1 MFERRAPWAAGL
13 ALSFVAAGAAL
24 VASAAAAPAASP
36 AGDDTPS
43 VAALTVDQQFGG
55 KRGGA
60 EKGEPKSSA
69 NADWAKAT
77 KDSKPVDG
85 LFRIYKGKSTW
96 HLQLNPD
103 QLDRQYLM
111 SLTVGRGI
119 GSKFLVGGLLLY
131 ETVIRFQKAGDKV
144 LLLKDDPRF
153 VAPGDSSLMR
163 SIQLS
168 FAPSV
173 AHSFKIA
180 GESKDTLLVDFTE
193 LVLSDFAG
201 ITEFWAEDF
210 GGKPRVDDKRSTLGA
225 LQAFPKN
232 VEMDGNL
239 TLIPGNREKA
249 QVRTV
254 SDDRYVPVTV
264 HYALMDLPEPGYTP
278 RLLDDRVGYFPT
290 SLKDFTRDDNESYFV
305 HYANR
310 WRLQKK
316 DPSAALSEPVQP
328 IVFYIENT
336 IPEKWRP
343 YIKEGVEAW
352 NKAFEAAGFKNAI
365 LAKDQ
370 PDDPE
375 WDAADVRYSSIRWIS
390 SSEPSFGAIGPS
402 RIDPRTGEIFDADI
416 LIEASWILGH
426 KNTYRRWAGP
436 ETVEEAL
443 DGMPR
448 AALAKGFN
456 RNTCRYGMG
465 AFDNANLVNVSMHL
479 DGLLPPDQPVPD
491 EFIGQSLV
499 ELTLHE
505 VGHTLGLRHNFQS
518 SVSVPADR
526 LGDREWVMTRG
537 ITGSVMDYP
546 TPYVEENAK
555 SGHLYYTQVPG
566 PYDIWAIRYGY
577 TPTVAAS
584 PWDEKSFLQDIAEES
599 SKPGHEYGTDED
611 TYPLFALDPRN
622 NIFDLG
628 NDPLDFGERRAN
640 YLSALWSKPDYTKR
654 VLAEGDGYQSLR
666 GSVTTLMFQYA
677 RSLSF
682 GLKYV
687 GGQTVSRAHYGDP
700 GAPQPL
706 SPVAAAE
713 QRRAL
718 QFLTKMALGPEA
730 MQCSPALLNQLLGS
744 RNWDWETNLFQE
756 RIDFPY
762 YQYKLG
768 LQEAVLFRLLEPY
781 RLVRIREAETRQ
793 SNALTVSELFQELT
807 GAVWGEFGVGSMN
820 ALARQS
826 PAVAMRATT
835 GPDTRRDLQR
845 FYVDLLID
853 WVVNPAA
860 PGTDDARALARL
872 HLTRIDAACARGLTG
887 PAAASDVVQAHLLE
901 TRARIRRAFEA
912 QMESKG

>member
-1 MFERRAPWAAGL
+1 MTERRALWTAGL
-13 ALSFVAAGAAL
+13 AFLL
-24 VASAAAAPAASP
+24 VASSVTLVAPATSAP
-36 AGDDTPS
+36 AGDDQAP
-43 VAALTVDQQFGG
+43 VATLDVDQQFGG
-55 KRGGA
+55 KRRGDQ
-60 EKGEPKSSA
+60 KGEAKPA
-69 NADWAKAT
+69 GNADWSKAT

-85 LFRIYKGKSTW
+85 LFRIHKGKSAW

-103 QLDRQYLM
+103 QLGKQYIM
-111 SLTVGRGI
+111 SMTLGRGI
-119 GSKFLVGGLLLY
+119 GSKFLLGGLLMY
-131 ETVIRFQKAGDKV
+131 ETLIRFEKVGDKV

-153 VAPGDSSLMR
+153 VATGDSALMR
-163 SIQLS
+163 SLELS

-180 GESKDTLLVDFTE
+180 GESKDSLLVDLTE

-201 ITEFWAEDF
+201 VTEYWAEDL
-210 GGKPRVDDKRSTLGA
+210 GGKPRIDDKRSTLGA
-225 LQAFPKN
+225 LQVFPKN

-239 TLIPGNREKA
+239 TLLPGNREKA

-254 SDDRYVPVTV
+254 SDDRYIPITV
-264 HYALMDLPEPGYTP
+264 HYAIMALPEPGFTP

-316 DPSAALSEPVQP
+316 DPTAQLSEPVQP
-328 IVFYIENT
+328 IVFYVENT

-343 YIKEGVEAW
+343 YIKEGIEAW
-352 NKAFEAAGFKNAI
+352 GKAFEAAGFKNAI
-365 LAKDQ
+365 VAKDQ

-375 WDAADVRYSSIRWIS
+375 WNAADVRYSTIRWIS

-436 ETVEEAL
+436 ETIEEAL

-448 AALAKGFN
+448 AELAKGFH
-456 RNTCRYGMG
+456 RSACRYGMG
-465 AFDNANLVNVSMHL
+465 AFDNANLVNVSMRL

-518 SVSVPADR
+518 SVSVPFDR
-526 LGDREWVMTRG
+526 LGDREFVTSRG

-546 TPYVEENAK
+546 TPYVESNVK
-555 SGHLYYTQVPG
+555 NGHLYYTQVPG
-566 PYDIWAIRYGY
+566 PYDVWAIRYGY
-577 TPTVAAS
+577 TPSVAVS
-584 PWDEKSFLQDIAEES
+584 PWDERSFLEDIAEES
-599 SKPGHEYGTDED
+599 TKPGHEYGTDED

-622 NIFDLG
+622 NIWDLG
-628 NDPLDFGERRAN
+628 NDPLTFGEQRAS
-640 YLSALWSKPDYTKR
+640 YLASLWAKPDYTKR
-654 VLAEGDGYQSLR
+654 VLSEGDGYQSLR

-677 RSLSF
+677 RSLSL

-687 GGQTVSRAHYGDP
+687 GGQSVSRAHYGDP

-706 SPVAAAE
+706 TPVSATE

-718 QFLTKMALGPEA
+718 SFLTKMAFAPEA

-744 RNWDWETNLFQE
+744 RNWDWETNLYQM

-762 YQYKLG
+762 YEYKFG
-768 LQEAVLFRLLEPY
+768 LQAGVLYRLLEPH
-781 RLVRIREAETRQ
+781 RLIRIRETENRQ
-793 SNALTVSELFQELT
+793 SNALTVAELFQELT
-807 GAVWGEFGVGSMN
+807 GAVWGEFGVGSST
-820 ALARQS
+820 ALARQN
-826 PAVAMRATT
+826 PAAAMRATT

-853 WVVNPAA
+853 WVVNPAMM
-860 PGTDDARALARL
+860 GTDDARALARL
-872 HLTRIDAACARGLTG
+872 HLTRIDSACARALTG
-887 PAAASDVVQAHLLE
+887 PAASNDVVQAHLLE